1 MRLLS
6 FSSAECHGALPQVK
20 EGAVHALLQFFDA
33 HRDAR
38 TKS

>member
-1 MRLLS
+1 MAR
-6 FSSAECHGALPQVK
+6 CHLPQVK